1 MTASTVEAC
10 RRRADHAGVRF
21 VTLEPTPGA
30 QDSHLPVDPAVRK
43 LLPPQL
49 CLEHGMLP
57 VAIEDGRVLIAAA
70 EPVHYL
76 PYEVAA
82 TLSGRPVSFVLAP
95 ADQIRRALAPGKD
108 PS

>member
-1 MTASTVEAC
+1 MTASAVEAC
-10 RRRADHAGVRF
+10 RARADHAGVRF

-30 QDSHLPVDPAVRK
+30 QDSHLPVDPTVRA

-57 VAIEDGRVLIAAA
+57 VAIEDGKVLIAAA
-70 EPVHYL
+70 EPVQYL

-95 ADQIRRALAPGKD
+95 PDQLRRALALQRAG
-108 PS
+108 S